1 MKICRSDRLFH
12 YLLGSEENLPLIV
25 ERGILPL
32 SAFPESEAWRRLE
45 ESLPGFYQAI
55 YEAIGKPVLKRPYT
69 NSGVFL
75 TPIDFRLMPGSPLSR
90 HTRITIPLEAVDPDY
105 STLTYVLNDERA
117 VLPLSAE
124 NLEQAALLWPEQR
137 VREWFGKNPNMIFFY
152 VPQVAVYREGGISIC
167 PEWIEK

>member
-1 MKICRSDRLFH
+1 M
-12 YLLGSEENLPLIV
+12 
-25 ERGILPL
+25 
-32 SAFPESEAWRRLE
+32 
-45 ESLPGFYQAI
+45 
-55 YEAIGKPVLKRPYT
+55 LKRPYT

-75 TPIDFRLMPGSPLSR
+75 TPIDFRLMTGSPLSR

-105 STLTYVLNDERA
+105 STLTYVLNDERV
-117 VLPLSAE
+117 VLPLSVE

>member
-25 ERGILPL
+25 ERGLLPL
-32 SAFPESEAWRRLE
+32 SAFRKRSLGPPQESCRVSIRQFTRPSA
-45 ESLPGFYQAI
+45 SPCSSGPTPTPG
-55 YEAIGKPVLKRPYT
+55 
-69 NSGVFL
+69 FL
-75 TPIDFRLMPGSPLSR
+75 TPIDFRLMTGSPLSR

-105 STLTYVLNDERA
+105 STLTYVLNDERV
-117 VLPLSAE
+117 VLPLSVE

-137 VREWFGKNPNMIFFY
+137 VRERFGKNPNMIFFY